1 MIRKPIRIA
10 MIGLAAC
17 LVAGAPSDAQEQ
29 RAPARKPPAAA
40 RPIGPFIGG
49 VYQVEGS
56 KDQVLVR
63 QISEFIFYIG
73 SERWEGVGI
82 LDGKVYR
89 GVFRDRRMPDSPA
102 GPIGEQTIDW
112 SDLDNPS
119 MTATYTIRGDKKFTE
134 RWRRMVAGD
143 PQGDKPAPAPPGP
156 GHRPEF
162 GEYVYVEELPE
173 AVTKVPP
180 MYPDDAR
187 ESKVQGVV
195 VVQALVIEDGSVADC
210 RIVSSIPL
218 LDEAAIAAVR
228 QWRFKPAL
236 TAGKP
241 VAVWVAVP
249 IRFSLQ

>member
-1 MIRKPIRIA
+1 MIRKRIRVGTIA
-10 MIGLAAC
+10 LAAC
-17 LVAGAPSDAQEQ
+17 LAAGAQSVAQEQ
-29 RAPARKPPAAA
+29 HAPARKPPAPA

-49 VYQVEGS
+49 VYEVEGS

-82 LDGKVYR
+82 LDGKVYH

-112 SDLDNPS
+112 SDLENPS
-119 MTATYTIRGDKKFTE
+119 MTSAYTIRRDKKFTE
-134 RWRRMVAGD
+134 RWRRFSGD
-143 PQGDKPAPAPPGP
+143 PQDDKPAPPPP
-156 GHRPEF
+156 AVGHRPEF

-180 MYPDDAR
+180 SYPEEAR
-187 ESKVQGVV
+187 ESGVQGVV
-195 VVQALVIEDGSVADC
+195 LVQVLVIEDGSVADWK
-210 RIVSSIPL
+210 IVNSIPL
-218 LDEAAIAAVR
+218 LDEAAVAAVL
-228 QWRFKPAL
+228 QWRFKPAR

-249 IRFSLQ
+249 VHFGLH